1 LDEATAALD
10 PKTEEHVLAIIAD
23 LFKDRTT
30 LTIAHRLDTII
41 SSDTVM
47 VMEKGEL
54 KEMESPSA
62 LLEDRGSMFSSLVD
76 KLGPAMA
83 AALRHQARE
92 HALANVGSESGSS
105 DMI

>member
-1 LDEATAALD
+1 MLG
-10 PKTEEHVLAIIAD
+10 IIAE

-41 SSDTVM
+41 ASDTVM

-54 KEMESPSA
+54 KEMESPST
-62 LLEDRGSMFSSLVD
+62 LLADRGSMFSALVD

-83 AALRHQARE
+83 ASLRHQAR
-92 HALANVGSESGSS
+92 
-105 DMI
+105 